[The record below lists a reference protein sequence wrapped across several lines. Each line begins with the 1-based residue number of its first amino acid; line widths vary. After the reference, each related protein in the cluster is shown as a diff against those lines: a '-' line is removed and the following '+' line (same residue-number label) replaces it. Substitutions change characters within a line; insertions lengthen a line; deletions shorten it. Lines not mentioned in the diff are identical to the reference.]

1 MEIDGIETIEF
12 RYESTKTRD
21 EKGHGHPGEPR
32 EATKTVTR
40 VAVEGGPDGYCVGGH
55 REANDRLTGYL
66 VGEDPLEREQIWQRM
81 ERTQRLYKGMLA
93 DGRISAIDCALW
105 DVAGKHA
112 GLPVYKLLGGHRDRV
127 PAYASTMVGDDDPD
141 GLGTPGAYADFAQEL
156 VDQGHPAVKL
166 DTWMPPYSA
175 DVERDIE
182 AARAVRERV
191 GPDVDLMVDAHHY
204 YSRTEAYRLGEALDD
219 LDYLWIEEPMNE
231 YSMSAYEWLTRELDI
246 PVIGP
251 ETAEGRMQ
259 TRAEWIKRDIADI
272 SRVGVTDVG
281 GLTPAVKTVNLCE
294 AFNVRCEVHGGN
306 AANLHL
312 LGAMASP
319 GEYYERGLLHPKYDY
334 ESSTPWLCEPLD
346 VIDDEGYVQVPQ
358 EPGLG
363 YDFDWEVID
372 SNRTD

>member
-1 MEIDGIETIEF
+1 
-12 RYESTKTRD
+12 
-21 EKGHGHPGEPR
+21 
-32 EATKTVTR
+32 
-40 VAVEGGPDGYCVGGH
+40 
-55 REANDRLTGYL
+55 
-66 VGEDPLEREQIWQRM
+66 
-81 ERTQRLYKGMLA
+81 
-93 DGRISAIDCALW
+93 
-105 DVAGKHA
+105 
-112 GLPVYKLLGGHRDRV
+112 
-127 PAYASTMVGDDDPD
+127 
-141 GLGTPGAYADFAQEL
+141 
-156 VDQGHPAVKL
+156 
-166 DTWMPPYSA
+166 
-175 DVERDIE
+175 
-182 AARAVRERV
+182 
-191 GPDVDLMVDAHHY
+191 
-204 YSRTEAYRLGEALDD
+204 
-219 LDYLWIEEPMNE
+219 
-231 YSMSAYEWLTRELDI
+231 MSAYEWLTRELDI

-346 VIDDEGYVQVPQ
+346 MIDDEGYVQVPQ